1 MRKVKD
7 GWHKVLGYD
16 VYVENGKVMR
26 CLVSHSS
33 GYRTA
38 YPYRDEPYY
47 NCMGICIGISLDAL
61 RAGLKRGTI
70 RIM

>member
-1 MRKVKD
+1 MKKVKD

-16 VYVENGKVMR
+16 VYVEDGKVTR
-26 CLVSHSS
+26 CLVSHGS
-33 GYRTA
+33 GHRTA
-38 YPYRDEPYY
+38 YPYRDEP
-47 NCMGICIGISLDAL
+47 NCMSICIGISPDAL